1 MTSQTCATRFSTS
14 QIQEFRKLISS
25 LHVYIAAYVE
35 CHQLDPN
42 FELKQW
48 EICGQDFVA
57 DLCGVV
63 DMVIRAVTYLVDL
76 QSVQVPI
83 WKAAAWLPKVIDDLN
98 AFFEISIH
106 SPPESCVNLTCK
118 IDEIKEFKLNGL
130 ELVHGWLISET
141 SISNTASEE
150 RVEILT
156 WEARDLSDV
165 EKDLQQLAR
174 DLSAS
179 LNARHDNCLSR
190 LQTILMCIDID
201 TLFSL
206 LVRKRKQN
214 GYPDLKEENKFVQYG
229 KDDFK
234 LFYGYVCSLS
244 HVKELAENHF
254 TRT

>member
-1 MTSQTCATRFSTS
+1 MSRF
-14 QIQEFRKLISS
+14 QFGKL
-25 LHVYIAAYVE
+25 
-35 CHQLDPN
+35 
-42 FELKQW
+42 
-48 EICGQDFVA
+48 
-57 DLCGVV
+57 
-63 DMVIRAVTYLVDL
+63 
-76 QSVQVPI
+76 QV
-83 WKAAAWLPKVIDDLN
+83 WLPKVIDDLN

-106 SPPESCVNLTCK
+106 SSPESCVNLTCK
-118 IDEIKEFKLNGL
+118 IDEIKEFKLNGQ

-165 EKDLQQLAR
+165 VKDLQQLAR

-206 LVRKRKQN
+206 LVGKQKQN

-234 LFYGYVCSLS
+234 LFYGYVCFLS

-254 TRT
+254 TKLKLKQIYSDEILTKLKDTLKIVLWTPKYAHILCKWLKCVKATEKGNHQVSFGKVFSLQYCFAIFSIYF